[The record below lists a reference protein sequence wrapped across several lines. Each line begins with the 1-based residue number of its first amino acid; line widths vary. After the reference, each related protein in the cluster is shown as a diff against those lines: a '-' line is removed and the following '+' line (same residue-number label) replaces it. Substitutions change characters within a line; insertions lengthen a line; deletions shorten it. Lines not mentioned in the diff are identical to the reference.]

1 MYDSYIKPSKK
12 VTDFITEITGIT
24 YTHIKNAPLWTQE
37 VDKVKKILMGK
48 ILVGHTLH
56 KDLEVTKLDKWK
68 GISRKVDI
76 AEFSEYREKNGS
88 KVVSLKRMAISFL
101 NRNIQSGWHSSVED
115 ASATM
120 DLFKLNKK
128 KILK

>member
-1 MYDSYIKPSKK
+1 M
-12 VTDFITEITGIT
+12 
-24 YTHIKNAPLWTQE
+24 
-37 VDKVKKILMGK
+37 
-48 ILVGHTLH
+48 GHTLH

>member
-24 YTHIKNAPLWTQE
+24 YTHIKNAPLWIQE